1 MPDYRLV
8 IIVICSLLFSAH
20 ARSSV
25 DLSFNEEDFEVLS
38 FSSIEPNQY
47 TFTDEALKISVDGSA
62 SPLIYPIDA
71 PQKFQKLQFTAKK
84 TGALNLKTSRQGSA
98 ENDDFSLKI
107 GLVFD
112 GDKTLNFFQRAVA
125 ASWITTLHD
134 LAPVGTGISK
144 IHFYS
149 IYQDE
154 SLANTSRQHPL
165 SDLLYEEYVGRPDEA
180 GNIKVAIDIEEDKKV
195 LAVWISA
202 DGDDTQS
209 KYQVELTSLSLE

>member
-8 IIVICSLLFSAH
+8 FIVTLGLLFSVN
-20 ARSSV
+20 ARSSL

-38 FSSIEPNQY
+38 YSSIKPNHY
-47 TFTDEALKISVDGSA
+47 TFTDQALKISVDGSA
-62 SPLIYPIDA
+62 SPLIYPINA
-71 PQKFQKLQFTAKK
+71 PKKFQKLRFTAKK
-84 TGALNLKTSRQGSA
+84 TGALNLKSSRQGS
-98 ENDDFSLKI
+98 EDNDDFSLKI

-134 LAPVGTGISK
+134 LAPQGTGISK

-165 SDLLYEEYVGRPDEA
+165 SDLLYEEYVGKPDDS
-180 GNIKVAIDIEEDKKV
+180 GNIEVAVDIEEDKKV

-209 KYQVELTSLSLE
+209 KYQVELSSLSLQ